1 MDLPF
6 PLLVF
11 DNTRVDEHLFFIA
24 HDLDELALTVKDEL
38 DMDLKEAIDDEDIS
52 LLPIGNR
59 YGSGKMTL
67 DDCIVTKLKVTKR
80 YVIKF
85 K

>member
-11 DNTRVDEHLFFIA
+11 DNTKIDDHLFFIA
-24 HDLDELALTVKDEL
+24 HDLDELALIVKDEL
-38 DMDLKEAIDDEDIS
+38 DMDLKEAIDDEDIA

-67 DDCIVTKLKVTKR
+67 ADCIVTKLQVTRR
-80 YVIKF
+80 YVIKY